1 MAYTV
6 LSYFDSYI
14 NFYRLLLFQILAR
27 ISQSVQRLA
36 MDWTVRGSNS
46 GGRRDFP
53 HLSRPTLR
61 PTQSLIEMLPG
72 LLPGVRRPGRDFDP
86 TLI

>member
-53 HLSRPTLR
+53 HLSRPALG
-61 PTQSLIEMLPG
+61 PTQAPVQWVPHHLSEG
-72 LLPGVRRPGRDFDP
+72 KAAG
-86 TLI
+86 TWH